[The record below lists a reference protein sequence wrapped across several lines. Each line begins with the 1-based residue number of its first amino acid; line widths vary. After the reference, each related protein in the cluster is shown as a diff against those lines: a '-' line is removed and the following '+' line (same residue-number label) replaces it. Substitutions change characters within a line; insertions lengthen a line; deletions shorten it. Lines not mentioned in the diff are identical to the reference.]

1 MAIEIR
7 ELVIR
12 TQIVSGQSRQQ
23 GMNDRE
29 IQALKRS
36 VIETCREMIR
46 ESKNRFRNNR

>member
-12 TQIVSGQSRQQ
+12 TQIVSGEARQQ
-23 GMNDRE
+23 GMSDRE

-36 VIETCREMIR
+36 MIEACREMIR
-46 ESKNRFRNNR
+46 ESKNRFRNHR

>member
-12 TQIVSGQSRQQ
+12 TQIISGQSRQQ
-23 GMNDRE
+23 AMSERE

-36 VIETCREMIR
+36 MIETCREMIR
-46 ESKNRFRNNR
+46 ESKNRFRNHR

>member
-7 ELVIR
+7 ELVIK

-23 GMNDRE
+23 AISDRE

-46 ESKNRFRNNR
+46 ESKNRYRNNR